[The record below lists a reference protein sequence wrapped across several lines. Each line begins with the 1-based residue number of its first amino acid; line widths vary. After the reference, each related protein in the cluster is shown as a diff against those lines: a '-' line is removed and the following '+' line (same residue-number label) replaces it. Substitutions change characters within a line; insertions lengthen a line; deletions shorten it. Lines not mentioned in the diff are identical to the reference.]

1 MNFDWDYFWRSLF
14 TPHESFLHGL
24 GLTIAISVA
33 AMVLALALGLIIAV
47 MGRSRFMPFRVFA
60 SLYIWVI
67 RGTPLLVQ
75 LVIIYTGF
83 AAAELFRFE
92 DFSLSFNFET
102 FSIGLFIKGAVQAAI
117 VALMLNESAYIS
129 EIVRGGLESIE
140 KGQNEA
146 ALSLGMTPL
155 ASMRWIIVPQAIRVM
170 VPPLGN
176 SFNGLMKNTSILSII
191 GVAEMFQIGSSMSAS
206 TFKVFEIYIVVA
218 LYYLLLTTIWTVIQT
233 FIENWL
239 NMKAGLPKPESVWKR
254 LFGVRSK
261 RDRLA
266 PKQPTDALEGS
277 QA

>member
-1 MNFDWDYFWRSLF
+1 MKFDWDYFWQSLL
-14 TPHESFLHGL
+14 TPSESFLNGL
-24 GLTIAISVA
+24 ALTIVISVI
-33 AMVLALALGLIIAV
+33 AMALALILGLLIAL
-47 MGRSRFMPFRVFA
+47 MGRSRFVPLRIIA
-60 SLYIWVI
+60 SLYIWII

-83 AAAELFRFE
+83 AAANLFRFE
-92 DFSLSFNFET
+92 DVNFGLRLEEVT
-102 FSIGLFIKGAVQAAI
+102 IGILIKGAVQAAI

-140 KGQNEA
+140 KGQTEA

-176 SFNGLMKNTSILSII
+176 SFNGLMKSTSILSII
-191 GVAEMFQIGSSMSAS
+191 GVAEMFQVSSSMSAA

-218 LYYLLLTTIWTVIQT
+218 LYYLLLTTVWTVIQT

-239 NMKAGLPKPESVWKR
+239 NAKAGLPKAESIWKR
-254 LFGVRSK
+254 LFGFRSK
-261 RDRLA
+261 RDRVA
-266 PKQPTDALEGS
+266 PKSPIADLEGV
-277 QA
+277 AA